1 MSARRDVGRVVFNSD
16 TDWVVLTLACHVG
29 NVVRLVQAWESDRA
43 YLGNTDLD
51 LSRSREYVVQAAEV
65 HDMAKPS
72 HFALTCEQK
81 NGDAKWGYSFAGHRF
96 AVEHPHPYVKQL
108 GLMHHEYSV
117 DGITSSMALLRNEGL
132 VELASH
138 FALDLYTLEMA
149 DQIEATVARA
159 AVGSEDLEERV
170 FMDFAFA
177 IHNARQAQY
186 RIDPYPFS
194 PLPVRLEIEF
204 ASLQPPPE
212 LIRAAQTA
220 AADKQRGA
228 LRAVQEWLE
237 KELQSAALTT
247 KEITLWPWTTP
258 IP

>member
-1 MSARRDVGRVVFNSD
+1 MPARRDVGRVVFNSD
-16 TDWVVLTLACHVG
+16 TEWVVLTLACHVG
-29 NVVRLVQAWESDRA
+29 NVVQLVRDWEPDRA
-43 YLGNTDLD
+43 YPGNTNLD
-51 LSRSREYVVQAAEV
+51 LYRSKGFVVQAAEV

-72 HFALTCEQK
+72 HFSLTFEQK
-81 NGDAKWGYSFAGHRF
+81 SGVTKWGYSFSGHRF
-96 AVEHPHPYVKQL
+96 AVEHPHLYVKQL

-117 DGITSSMALLRNEGL
+117 EGITRSIALLRNEGL
-132 VELASH
+132 RELADY

-159 AVGSEDLEERV
+159 AVGSEDPEERV

-177 IHNARQAQY
+177 VHNAEQAQY

-204 ASLQPPPE
+204 ATFCPPAD
-212 LIRAAQTA
+212 LVKAVHAAST
-220 AADKQRGA
+220 DKQRSA
-228 LRAVQEWLE
+228 LRALQGWLE
-237 KELQSAALTT
+237 QELQSAALIT
-247 KEITLWPWTTP
+247 KEITLWPLTTP